1 MKIECSNIDKN
12 FGSVKALKGVNLT
25 FENGHI
31 IGLFGRNGAGKSTL
45 LKCIGNRIYPTNGEI
60 TIDGTPLY
68 DNTKLFSSVF
78 MIGEENMFPSETRIK
93 DIFSYLG
100 DSGAGDKEKAFALAK
115 EFSLDVKKK
124 WEKLSTGYRTI
135 FKDILAL
142 SSKSKFVFFDE
153 PVLGLDASYRD
164 LFYERLL
171 SSFSPDRCF
180 VVSTH
185 LIEEIEPLV
194 DRIIIIER
202 GEILREGDKEQI
214 LDNVFLYSGK
224 KESVMETTKNLKVIR
239 KRSLLGKY
247 SEIVEGR
254 GEERSG
260 VNIEKI
266 DLQRYFVELT
276 KEERNEN

>member
-25 FENGHI
+25 FESGHI

-142 SSKSKFVFFDE
+142 SSNSKFVFFDE

-171 SSFSPDRCF
+171 SSFSLDRCF

>member
-25 FENGHI
+25 FESGHI

-100 DSGAGDKEKAFALAK
+100 DSGAGDKEKAFALAR

-142 SSKSKFVFFDE
+142 SSNSKFVFFDE

-164 LFYERLL
+164 LFYEKLL

-254 GEERSG
+254 GEERSD

>member
-12 FGSVKALKGVNLT
+12 FGSVKALKDVNLT
-25 FENGHI
+25 FESGHI
-31 IGLFGRNGAGKSTL
+31 IGLLGRNGAGKSTL
-45 LKCIGNRIYPTNGEI
+45 LKCIGNRIYPTKGEI
-60 TIDGTPLY
+60 TIDGAPLY
-68 DNTKLFSSVF
+68 DNKELFSSIF
-78 MIGEENMFPSETRIK
+78 MVGEENMFPSETKIR

-100 DSGAGDKEKAFALAK
+100 DSGAGDKEKAFSLAR
-115 EFSLDVKKK
+115 EFKLDVKKK

-164 LFYERLL
+164 LFYEKLL
-171 SSFSPDRCF
+171 SSFSLDRCF
-180 VVSTH
+180 VISTH

-194 DRIIIIER
+194 DRIVIIDN
-202 GEILREGDKEQI
+202 GEILKEGDKEEI
-214 LDNVFLYSGK
+214 LDNIFLYSGK
-224 KESVMETTKNLKVIR
+224 KESVTDATKGLKVIR

-254 GEERSG
+254 GKERSD
-260 VNIEKI
+260 VTVEKI
-266 DLQRYFVELT
+266 DLQRYFVEIT

>member
-1 MKIECSNIDKN
+1 MKIECSNINKN
-12 FGSVKALKGVNLT
+12 FGSVKALKNVNLT
-25 FENGHI
+25 FESGHI

-45 LKCIGNRIYPTNGEI
+45 LKCIGNRIYPTSGEI
-60 TIDGTPLY
+60 TIEGTPLY
-68 DNTKLFSSVF
+68 DNTKLFSSIF
-78 MIGEENMFPSETRIK
+78 MIGEENMFPSETKIR

-100 DSGAGDKEKAFALAK
+100 DSGAGDKEQAFSLAK

-142 SSKSKFVFFDE
+142 SSKSSFVFFDE

-164 LFYERLL
+164 LFYEKLL

-194 DRIIIIER
+194 DRVVIIDK
-202 GEILREGDKEQI
+202 GEILREGDKEQV
-214 LDNVFLYSGK
+214 LDNVFIYSGK
-224 KESVMETTKNLKVIR
+224 KESVMEATKNLKVIR

-247 SEIVEGR
+247 SEIAEGR
-254 GEERSG
+254 GEERSD